1 MAKLEQG
8 ILGPFRGK
16 VGTVVG
22 YLWRGQAVVRAYVR
36 EINYPNTAAQQAER
50 DWFVSMVRF
59 ASAVRP
65 ALQKGFRRAAAEA
78 RMYETNWFVKSNKRH
93 FRTQEDGS
101 VAVDYQRLALSSGSV
116 APVAAES
123 ARVDAEGVLEV
134 RFDGQ
139 RQLRRSKAADEVTLV
154 AYNARERKAVIAS
167 TVERR
172 TGRVAVRL
180 PDGWQRDELH
190 CYLFAVDAQGEAS
203 ASCYISTQTS
213 PPAFKHSDTQTFTH
227 SNTQTF
233 THSNNQT
240 FKQSKPASE
249 AEEVGGGK
257 VAEEFSAEHD
267 KHCPPGI

>member
-116 APVAAES
+116 APVASES
-123 ARVDAEGVLEV
+123 ARVDADGVLEV
-134 RFDGQ
+134 CFDGQ
-139 RQLRRSKAADEVTLV
+139 RQLRRSKATDEVTLV

-172 TGRVAVRL
+172 MGRVAVRL

-203 ASCYISTQTS
+203 ASCHVATQTP
-213 PPAFKHSDTQTFTH
+213 PPAIKHTDNQTFRQ

-240 FKQSKPASE
+240 FKHSKPTGE
-249 AEEVGGGK
+249 AEEVGGDK
-257 VAEEFSAEHD
+257 VAEEFAAEHD

>member
-22 YLWRGQAVVRAYVR
+22 YLWRGQGVVRAYVR

-101 VAVDYQRLALSSGSV
+101 VSVDYQRLALSSGGV

-134 RFDGQ
+134 RFDGL
-139 RQLRRSKAADEVTLV
+139 RQLRRSKASDEVTLV
-154 AYNARERKAVIAS
+154 AYNARERKAMIAS

-172 TGRVAVRL
+172 TGRVAIRL

-203 ASCYISTQTS
+203 VSCYIGAGEELPQAGLPQAGSLRTS
-213 PPAFKHSDTQTFTH
+213 GLEQAG
-227 SNTQTF
+227 
-233 THSNNQT
+233 
-240 FKQSKPASE
+240 E

-257 VAEEFSAEHD
+257 VAKEFAAEHD